1 MDTEKG
7 ALPGRLAQARTS
19 SEENCLEQITTG
31 LNDRQVEAVTAGSG
45 PLCVLAGAGSGKTT
59 VLVRRIQYLLTFG
72 PEGDAPLWPSQVLAI
87 TFTNKAAAEMRE
99 RVAALVPDA
108 AHELWVSTF
117 HSACARILRR
127 QEEFF
132 GRARNFVV
140 YDANDQKTVIKD
152 CLKNLDLD
160 EKKYPPNA
168 VAGVISGAKN
178 QMIGAREYASL
189 AGSRYEK
196 VVAEIYQLYQ
206 NKLVQ
211 NNAVDFDDL
220 LLLTVRLFQE
230 YPAALEYYRRRFRYV
245 LVDEYQDT
253 NRAQYLL
260 VNLLAG
266 EHRNL
271 FVVGDPDQG
280 IYSWRGANIENI
292 LSFERDYPDARV
304 IKLEQNYRSTGSI
317 LEAANSL
324 IQHNAARKD
333 KRLWTAAGQGP
344 VPVFFLAADGH
355 GEAFFLVDRILE
367 IRRNEGRP
375 YRDFAVLYR
384 TNAQSRM
391 VEEIFVRSGIPYTM
405 VGGQR
410 FYDRKEIR
418 DVVAYLRLVAN
429 PKDTVSLAR
438 IINVPKRG
446 IGPASLGRIVTCA
459 REEGITPVE
468 ALARAKK
475 ISGLTGAAR
484 SGAALLGELYLRLF
498 AMTEELT
505 VTELTRTVLEETGYR
520 QELVTENTI
529 ESRTRL
535 ENLDEFLSATTDF
548 DQTDGGGLV
557 GFLENVALVADID
570 RYDEESDGV
579 TLMTMHS
586 AKGLEF
592 PVVFLTGLEE
602 GVFPHSRAMDNAGEQ
617 EEERRLCYVG
627 ITRARER
634 LYLTACRY
642 RNLYGRGV
650 MNPVSRFV
658 TEIPTHL
665 LENHNGIDESGG
677 VSDNGPGTW
686 GRRSFSEYDGPSV
699 RLAAPGSSSG
709 FKPRPEAGKI
719 MQKGSYE
726 AFVLGDKVKHGKWGV
741 GVVVG
746 IEGKDKKA
754 ELKVAFPDQGI
765 KLLMLEYAS
774 LEKVK

>member
-19 SEENCLEQITTG
+19 SEGNRLEQITAG
-31 LNDRQVEAVTAGSG
+31 LNDRQAEAVTAGSG

-99 RVAALVPDA
+99 RVAALIPDA

-140 YDANDQKTVIKD
+140 YDANDQKTVIKE

-168 VAGVISGAKN
+168 VAGAISGAKN

-230 YPAALEYYRRRFRYV
+230 YPAALEYYRRRFHYI

-260 VNLLAG
+260 VNLLTG
-266 EHRNL
+266 ERRNL

-292 LSFERDYPDARV
+292 LSFERDYPESRV

-317 LEAANSL
+317 LEAANRL
-324 IQHNAARKD
+324 IQNNATRKD
-333 KRLWTAAGQGP
+333 KRLWTTAGPGAL
-344 VPVFFLAADGH
+344 PVFYLAADGH
-355 GEAFFLVDRILE
+355 GEAFFLVDRILGLK
-367 IRRNEGRP
+367 RNEGRP
-375 YRDFAVLYR
+375 YHDFAVLYR
-384 TNAQSRM
+384 TNAQSR
-391 VEEIFVRSGIPYTM
+391 VIEEIFVRSGIPYTV
-405 VGGQR
+405 VGGLR
-410 FYDRKEIR
+410 FYERKEIR
-418 DVVAYLRLVAN
+418 DVIAYLRLLVN
-429 PKDTVSLAR
+429 PKDTVSLSR
-438 IINVPKRG
+438 IVNVPKRG
-446 IGPASLGRIVTCA
+446 IGPASLGRIVDYA

-468 ALARAKK
+468 ALARAEK
-475 ISGLTGAAR
+475 ISGLTGGAR
-484 SGAALLGELYLRLF
+484 SGASRLGEICLRL
-498 AMTEELT
+498 AARAGEES
-505 VTELTRTVLEETGYR
+505 VTELTRAVLEETGYR
-520 QELVTENTI
+520 QELVTENTV

-535 ENLDEFLSATTDF
+535 ENLDEFLAGTADF
-548 DQTDGGGLV
+548 DQAEGGGLA

-570 RYDEESDGV
+570 RYDEEADMV

-602 GVFPHSRAMDNAGEQ
+602 GVFPHSRAMEDAGQQ

-627 ITRARER
+627 ITRAREQ
-634 LYLTACRY
+634 LYLIACRY
-642 RNLYGRGV
+642 RNLYGRCV

-665 LENHNGIDESGG
+665 LEKHNGLDETGG
-677 VSDNGPGTW
+677 VPENGPETW
-686 GRRSFSEYDGPSV
+686 GRRGFSGHDGS
-699 RLAAPGSSSG
+699 PGQPAGTGSGGG
-709 FKPRPEAGKI
+709 FKPRPEAGKLE
-719 MQKGSYE
+719 QKEQPE

-741 GVVVG
+741 GVIVG
-746 IEGKDKKA
+746 IKGKDKKA
-754 ELKVAFPDQGI
+754 ELEVAFPAQGI
-765 KLLMLEYAS
+765 KRLLLEFAP
-774 LEKVK
+774 LKKVK